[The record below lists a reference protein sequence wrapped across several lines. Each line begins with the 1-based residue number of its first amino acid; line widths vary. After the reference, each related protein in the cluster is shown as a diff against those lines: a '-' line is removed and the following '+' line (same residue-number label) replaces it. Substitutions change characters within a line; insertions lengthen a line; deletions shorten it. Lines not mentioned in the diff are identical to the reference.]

1 VTAAAGATGETP
13 RRAPGSVRVLPVA
26 IPIPAGPATVDT
38 SESVETST
46 SVDTFETVVAAL
58 RTAIDEMPERTGTT
72 IAVVEAAALGPRVPV
87 ERRVVEV
94 LTRGEEVLA
103 ERFEDSGLRRLV
115 RLSVARPH
123 GGVRTVE
130 LPDAGAR
137 SWAAPAGPATS
148 PVLAFPLADPHDAAT
163 RLRDEVGVGVVLVS
177 RAVRPSVLLAAALPA
192 STPSVDEHALAL
204 AVDLVD
210 DDAALVLLPAAAE
223 PTSEGGTRAE
233 GTGAADR
240 TAEPPTRAAY
250 APLDGRYEAVRS
262 VFGLRP
268 GTPDALEVGLPG
280 AGAGI
285 GRRPARHLAHDPHD
299 HHGRE
304 EPDGQDDKDGRDDRD
319 GQDGTDPVEERIE
332 RACRLAALPL
342 PEVDPWHPV
351 RRHVRARVDL
361 APVVTTV
368 TQLGVLVEA
377 ADDLTLGVAVGR
389 LVLAL
394 AAEGVPATPIRHDVT
409 VRGSSPTCTCL
420 VAFLGDE
427 WMPR

>member
-1 VTAAAGATGETP
+1 
-13 RRAPGSVRVLPVA
+13 
-26 IPIPAGPATVDT
+26 
-38 SESVETST
+38 
-46 SVDTFETVVAAL
+46 
-58 RTAIDEMPERTGTT
+58 
-72 IAVVEAAALGPRVPV
+72 
-87 ERRVVEV
+87 
-94 LTRGEEVLA
+94 
-103 ERFEDSGLRRLV
+103 
-115 RLSVARPH
+115 
-123 GGVRTVE
+123 
-130 LPDAGAR
+130 
-137 SWAAPAGPATS
+137 
-148 PVLAFPLADPHDAAT
+148 
-163 RLRDEVGVGVVLVS
+163 
-177 RAVRPSVLLAAALPA
+177 
-192 STPSVDEHALAL
+192 
-204 AVDLVD
+204 
-210 DDAALVLLPAAAE
+210 
-223 PTSEGGTRAE
+223 
-233 GTGAADR
+233 
-240 TAEPPTRAAY
+240 
-250 APLDGRYEAVRS
+250 VRS

-304 EPDGQDDKDGRDDRD
+304 EPDGQDDKDGRDDTD
-319 GQDGTDPVEERIE
+319 GRDGTDPVGERIE

-409 VRGSSPTCTCL
+409 VRGSSPACTCL

-427 WMPR
+427 WIPR